1 MSTGKIKIMAVTAL
15 ALPLAVLAAPAAS
28 AAPMS
33 ATVPS
38 SAAVTSHQAAPIGGG
53 GSLHICFPLG
63 SFVWCI

>member
-1 MSTGKIKIMAVTAL
+1 MFTAKSKIMAVTM
-15 ALPLAVLAAPAAS
+15 LAVPLGVLVAPAA
-28 AAPMS
+28 AAGTMP

-38 SAAVTSHQAAPIGGG
+38 PVAATSHQATPIGGG